1 MNKWLARIEGML
13 TSATAGMTEE
23 QLLWHPEGKWST
35 AEILEHLSKTYTGT
49 ALGYEKAI
57 AAQRSLASRSK
68 GFRQALG
75 RFVLLRLG
83 YFPSG
88 RKSPERALPK
98 GAWSGAQ
105 AIHTIREELAR
116 LIVSQEKVEVTFA
129 GVPVVDH
136 PILGPL
142 TPAQWAKF
150 HYVHAKH
157 HMKQIAALR
166 HQMATAHAAR
176 A

>member
-68 GFRQALG
+68 GFRQCSA
-75 RFVLLRLG
+75 R
-83 YFPSG
+83 
-88 RKSPERALPK
+88 RA
-98 GAWSGAQ
+98 
-105 AIHTIREELAR
+105 TAR
-116 LIVSQEKVEVTFA
+116 L
-129 GVPVVDH
+129 
-136 PILGPL
+136 
-142 TPAQWAKF
+142 
-150 HYVHAKH
+150 
-157 HMKQIAALR
+157 
-166 HQMATAHAAR
+166 
-176 A
+176 